1 MAKKNEPRKP
11 WQDMTFRELDNKALI
26 EHALSLGKKKGAEA
40 LTYLQQLDA
49 EKIPF
54 TAEMKQKRR
63 EELQKK
69 KKRQK
74 QGEKMVELDEPLY
87 TAEQIEEMLS
97 EITEAP
103 KYAALKIKR
112 MYCEKYYPE
121 ILPNKKDTTSFADEI
136 AKALEQLRAGD

>member
-1 MAKKNEPRKP
+1 MTEQKQHKP
-11 WQDMTFRELDNKALI
+11 WQEMTFRELDNTALI

-69 KKRQK
+69 KKREK
-74 QGEKMVELDEPLY
+74 QGEKMVELNEPLY
-87 TAEQIEEMLS
+87 TDEQIEEMFDNIAPAYDKLNHTLS
-97 EITEAP
+97 LGIDRSWRRKAINWLKAFPAEAHHGRSHR
-103 KYAALKIKR
+103 YR
-112 MYCEKYYPE
+112 
-121 ILPNKKDTTSFADEI
+121 
-136 AKALEQLRAGD
+136 

>member
-1 MAKKNEPRKP
+1 MAEKKERKP
-11 WQDMTFRELDNKALI
+11 WQEMTFRELDNKALI
-26 EHALSLGKKKGAEA
+26 EHAKSLGGKKAVEA

-74 QGEKMVELDEPLY
+74 QGEKMIELDEPLY
-87 TAEQIEEMLS
+87 TDGQIEEMLS
-97 EITEAP
+97 KITEVS
-103 KYAALKIKR
+103 KYPPLKIKR
-112 MYCEKYYPE
+112 MYCEKYYPA
-121 ILPNKKDTTSFADEI
+121 ILPNKKDKTSFADKI
-136 AKALEQLRAGD
+136 AKALAELQAGD

>member
-1 MAKKNEPRKP
+1 MAEQKERKR

-26 EHALSLGKKKGAEA
+26 EHALSLGRKKGAEA
-40 LTYLQQLDA
+40 LIYLQQLDA

-87 TAEQIEEMLS
+87 TNEQIEEMLS
-97 EITEAP
+97 KITEVP
-103 KYAALKIKR
+103 KYPPLKIKR
-112 MYCEKYYPE
+112 MYCEKYYPA

-136 AKALEQLRAGD
+136 AKALAELQAGD

>member
-11 WQDMTFRELDNKALI
+11 WQDMTFRELDNQALI
-26 EHALSLGKKKGAEA
+26 EHAQSLGKKKGAEA

-69 KKRQK
+69 KKREK
-74 QGEKMVELDEPLY
+74 QGEKMVELSEPLY
-87 TAEQIEEMLS
+87 TDEQIEEMLS
-97 EITEAP
+97 EIT
-103 KYAALKIKR
+103 
-112 MYCEKYYPE
+112 
-121 ILPNKKDTTSFADEI
+121 
-136 AKALEQLRAGD
+136 

>member
-1 MAKKNEPRKP
+1 MAEKKEHKQ

-26 EHALSLGKKKGAEA
+26 EHAKSLGRKKAVEA
-40 LTYLQQLDA
+40 LIYLQQLDA

-87 TAEQIEEMLS
+87 TAEQIEEMLGDIK
-97 EITEAP
+97 EIP
-103 KYAALKIKR
+103 KYAPLKIKR
-112 MYCEKYYPE
+112 MYCEKYYPA
-121 ILPNKKDTTSFADEI
+121 ILPNKKETTSFADEI
-136 AKALEQLRAGD
+136 AKALAELQAGD

>member
-1 MAKKNEPRKP
+1 MAEKKERKQ

-26 EHALSLGKKKGAEA
+26 EHAKSLGGEKAVEA
-40 LTYLQQLDA
+40 LTYLKQLDA

-69 KKRQK
+69 KKRK
-74 QGEKMVELDEPLY
+74 KKGEKIVELDEPLY
-87 TAEQIEEMLS
+87 TAEQIEEMLG
-97 EITEAP
+97 EITEVP

-112 MYCEKYYPE
+112 MYCEKYYPT
-121 ILPNKKDTTSFADEI
+121 ILPNKKETTSFADEI
-136 AKALEQLRAGD
+136 AKALAELQAGT

>member
-1 MAKKNEPRKP
+1 MAEKKERKQ
-11 WQDMTFRELDNKALI
+11 WQDMTFRELDNQALI
-26 EHALSLGKKKGAEA
+26 EHAKSLGGKKAVEA

-97 EITEAP
+97 EITEVP

-136 AKALEQLRAGD
+136 AKALAELQAGD

>member
-1 MAKKNEPRKP
+1 MAEKKERKQ
-11 WQDMTFRELDNKALI
+11 WQDMTFRELDNQALI
-26 EHALSLGKKKGAEA
+26 EHAKSLGGKKAVEA

-54 TAEMKQKRR
+54 TAEMKQKKR

-87 TAEQIEEMLS
+87 TDEQIEEMLS
-97 EITEAP
+97 KITEVP
-103 KYAALKIKR
+103 KYPALKIKR
-112 MYCEKYYPE
+112 MYCEKYYPA
-121 ILPNKKDTTSFADEI
+121 ILPSKKDKTSFADRI
-136 AKALEQLRAGD
+136 AKALAELQAGD

>member
-26 EHALSLGKKKGAEA
+26 EHAKSLGGKKAVEA
-40 LTYLQQLDA
+40 LTYLQQLDD
-49 EKIPF
+49 KKTPF
-54 TAEMKQKRR
+54 DAEMKRKRR

-69 KKRQK
+69 KKRKK

-87 TAEQIEEMLS
+87 TAEQIEEMLGK
-97 EITEAP
+97 ITEVP
-103 KYAALKIKR
+103 TYTALKIKR

-121 ILPNKKDTTSFADEI
+121 VVPNKKETTSFADEI
-136 AKALEQLRAGD
+136 AKALAELQAGD

>member
-1 MAKKNEPRKP
+1 MAEKKERKQ

-26 EHALSLGKKKGAEA
+26 EHAKSLGKKKGAEA
-40 LTYLQQLDA
+40 LIYLKQLDA

-69 KKRQK
+69 KKREK

-97 EITEAP
+97 KITKVP

-112 MYCEKYYPE
+112 MYCEKYYPA
-121 ILPNKKDTTSFADEI
+121 ILPNKKETTSFADEI
-136 AKALEQLRAGD
+136 AKALAELQAGD

>member
-1 MAKKNEPRKP
+1 MAEKKERKP
-11 WQDMTFRELDNKALI
+11 WQEMTFRELDNKALI

-40 LTYLQQLDA
+40 LNYLKTLDA
-49 EKIPF
+49 EKVPF

-97 EITEAP
+97 EITEVP

-136 AKALEQLRAGD
+136 AKALAELQAGD

>member
-1 MAKKNEPRKP
+1 MAEQKERKR

-26 EHALSLGKKKGAEA
+26 EHAKSLGGKKAVEA

-87 TAEQIEEMLS
+87 TNEQIEEMLS
-97 EITEAP
+97 KITEVP
-103 KYAALKIKR
+103 KYPPLKIKR
-112 MYCEKYYPE
+112 MYCEKYYPA

-136 AKALEQLRAGD
+136 AKALAELQAGD

>member
-1 MAKKNEPRKP
+1 MAEQKQRKP
-11 WQDMTFRELDNKALI
+11 WQDMAFRELDNKALI
-26 EHALSLGKKKGAEA
+26 EHAKSLGGKKAVEA
-40 LTYLQQLDA
+40 LIYLQQLDA

-87 TAEQIEEMLS
+87 TAEQIEEMLGK
-97 EITEAP
+97 ITEAP
-103 KYAALKIKR
+103 KYAPLKIKR
-112 MYCEKYYPE
+112 MYCEKYYPA
-121 ILPNKKDTTSFADEI
+121 ILPDKKDTTSFADEI
-136 AKALEQLRAGD
+136 AKALAELQAGD

>member
-1 MAKKNEPRKP
+1 M
-11 WQDMTFRELDNKALI
+11 
-26 EHALSLGKKKGAEA
+26 EA

-97 EITEAP
+97 EITEVP
-103 KYAALKIKR
+103 KYPALKIKR
-112 MYCEKYYPE
+112 MYCEKYYPA
-121 ILPNKKDTTSFADEI
+121 ILPSKKDKTSFADRI
-136 AKALEQLRAGD
+136 AKALAELQAGD